1 MRFIYDGEKL
11 WFLRFC
17 RIQGIIGPFKIGLSE
32 LSAVKPNK
40 YQRTGRDHFER
51 WKLKGRSHKQSRIV
65 EEALQ
70 EAIEEESSV
79 LSLSDLFENEI
90 EKIGNFVRTLNYDTE
105 GNAFL
110 KNFQVLADPIAPKAN
125 QMRV

>member
-11 WFLRFC
+11 WFLRLC
-17 RIQGIIGPFKIGLSE
+17 SIQGIIGPFSTGLSD
-32 LSAVKPNK
+32 LSAVKPNQ

-105 GNAFL
+105 GKAFL
-110 KNFQVLADPIAPKAN
+110 KN
-125 QMRV
+125 